1 MTEQISL
8 TKAAEILGMSK
19 KELHQLVMDGDFI
32 KPIPFLTPM
41 KWDADAVLKWKED
54 NLKQG

>member
-1 MTEQISL
+1 MAEYVSL
-8 TKAAEILGMSK
+8 TKAAELVGLSK
-19 KELHQLVMDGDFI
+19 KELHQLVMNGDFI